1 MLYICLVK
9 PVLWIIEDDPVWA
22 ELIQAR
28 LESKYEVRHL
38 ASIEEATQALQQD
51 KLPKIILLDY
61 HLGPQQTGLSI
72 LKALRKS
79 ENPDKPPYVIMLS
92 AQEDVQTAADTFTY
106 GAYDYVVKGDRVW
119 DRLKIALRN
128 IEHTEK
134 LSQEVIELRIRLR
147 RSQVFV
153 MGIIALAVIIWMVVY
168 VQLCPDQR
176 LWKWDPLG
184 VGQKPPCTYSSSSP

>member
-1 MLYICLVK
+1 VKSSLWLV
-9 PVLWIIEDDPVWA
+9 EDDPVWV
-22 ELIQAR
+22 ELVQAR
-28 LESKYEVRHL
+28 LGNKYEIRHL
-38 ASIEEATQALQQD
+38 ASVEEATQAIQQE

-61 HLGPQQTGLSI
+61 HLGPQQTGLAI

-106 GAYDYVVKGDRVW
+106 GAYDYVVKGERVW

-128 IEHTEK
+128 IEQTEK
-134 LSQEVIELRIRLR
+134 LAKEVIELRIRLR
-147 RSQVFV
+147 RTQLLVG
-153 MGIIALAVIIWMVVY
+153 GIVALAALIWLVVY
-168 VQLCPDQR
+168 IQLCPDQR

-184 VGQKPPCTYSSSSP
+184 LGQKPPCSFSSSAP

>member
-1 MLYICLVK
+1 M
-9 PVLWIIEDDPVWA
+9 WA

-28 LESKYEVRHL
+28 LENKYEVRHL
-38 ASIEEATQALQQD
+38 ASVEEATRALQQD

-106 GAYDYVVKGDRVW
+106 GAYDYVVKGDRMW
-119 DRLKIALRN
+119 DRLKLALRN
-128 IEHTEK
+128 IEHTER
-134 LSQEVIELRIRLR
+134 LSKEIIELRIRLR
-147 RSQVFV
+147 RSQIFV
-153 MGIIALAVIIWMVVY
+153 MGIITLAVIIWMSVY

-176 LWKWDPLG
+176 LWKWDPLKI
-184 VGQKPPCTYSSSSP
+184 GQKPPCTYSSPSP

>member
-1 MLYICLVK
+1 MYFCQVK
-9 PVLWIIEDDPVWA
+9 PLLWIIEDDPVWA

-28 LESKYEVRHL
+28 LENKYEIHHL
-38 ASIEEATQALQQD
+38 ASVEEATEALQQR
-51 KLPKIILLDY
+51 KPPKIILLDY

-92 AQEDVQTAADTFTY
+92 AQEDIQTAADTFTY

-128 IEHTEK
+128 IEHAEK
-134 LSQEVIELRIRLR
+134 LSREIIELRIRLR
-147 RSQVFV
+147 RSQIFV
-153 MGIIALAVIIWMVVY
+153 MGIIALAVIIWMAVY

-184 VGQKPPCTYSSSSP
+184 IGQKPPCTYSSPSP